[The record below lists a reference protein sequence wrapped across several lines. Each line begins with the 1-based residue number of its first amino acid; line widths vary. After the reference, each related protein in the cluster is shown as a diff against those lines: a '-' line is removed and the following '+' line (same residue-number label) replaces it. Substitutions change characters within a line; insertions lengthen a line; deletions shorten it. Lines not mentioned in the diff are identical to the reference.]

1 MNAVW
6 IAGIG
11 YYYDGWEILGVFSSE
26 DSAKKFVENL
36 VKEKNIEIEE
46 DIKDLLELIPDET
59 YFPSKFELTEEN
71 RWKGDHNSYIF
82 IKEHPLVGGDESDL
96 QIN

>member
-1 MNAVW
+1 MKEVW

-11 YYYDGWEILGVFSSE
+11 YDYDGWEILGVFSSE

-46 DIKDLLELIPDET
+46 DIKDLLELTLDET
-59 YFPSKFELTEEN
+59 YFPSKFELTEAN
-71 RWKGDHNSYIF
+71 LWKGDYDSYIF
-82 IKEHPLVGGDESDL
+82 IKEHEV
-96 QIN
+96 Q